1 MIKTEG
7 GYFMKK
13 LLSVILAALLM
24 LSAIPALAEDDMQRT
39 LGIIKERI
47 GPTDEF
53 DEFRSSEMSDCDG
66 NTTYNFYWSSSN
78 EENDKRM
85 HITALSGGIITDYHF
100 YDSAYDESDGKA
112 TIKRPSYDE
121 ARKKA
126 AELLK
131 ALNPDV
137 ADKLVLSTFDETESI
152 GGGDFI
158 FGIQRTENGIPVR
171 GDDGS
176 VSVSEKLDRI
186 TDMSL
191 TYTAGATFPSPDA
204 TIAQEAAKEAFKSE
218 IGMEMQYKTKYEW
231 KKNERTVYP
240 VYVVKKYNTYIDA
253 FTGKA
258 REISQ
263 SPIMYRGDSG
273 GGSNLKASQ
282 EASAADFSEAELK
295 EIENIAGLLSL
306 DTVETQL
313 RENSLLNISSKMKL
327 ESHSL
332 FSDSFEKD
340 KYIYRLRFGNDE
352 FANTSV
358 DAKTGELLSFW
369 RSFESDDKKKISA
382 DKAEKLAAEIGE
394 KLAPEHIKADGSGD
408 YVFKKNDS
416 EDYFFSFV
424 RTVNSVPYP
433 DNAINISLNPSDGTL
448 VDYDIS
454 FYNVEFPSVEG
465 CITDEQACEKLF
477 ERCGMKLA
485 YIPEYTT
492 DPKLYARKLSAMTL
506 CYTPDT
512 DKNWTVRADNGE
524 PDEKEALTVADYTDM
539 SGHYAEKAAA
549 ELKRYGIGF
558 SAAELQPGKAI
569 TEKEFGNLIMNVFK
583 WRGSVVID
591 DPDCTDYKSAE
602 RSGIFG
608 KGKKAGDGS
617 ITRIEAAQYIIR
629 ALGIEE
635 YAKLPG
641 TFVSKFSD
649 VSEEYAGVTAI
660 LSGMKVISGNEAG
673 LFNPDG
679 VLSRADALVI
689 VYNYLSR

>member
-24 LSAIPALAEDDMQRT
+24 LSAIPALAEGDMQRT

-100 YDSAYDESDGKA
+100 YDSAYDGAENKA
-112 TIKRPSYDE
+112 TINRPSYDE

-131 ALNPDV
+131 TLNPDV

-152 GGGDFI
+152 GGGDFV
-158 FGIQRTENGIPVR
+158 FRLQRTENGIPVR

-191 TYTAGATFPSPDA
+191 TYTAGASFPSPDG

-258 REISQ
+258 REINQ
-263 SPIMYRGDSG
+263 SPILYRNSG
-273 GGSNLKASQ
+273 GGDAKESEQ
-282 EASAADFSEAELK
+282 MAADFSEAELK

-306 DTVETQL
+306 DEVEKQL
-313 RENSLLNISSKMKL
+313 RGNSLLNIGSKMKL

-332 FSDSFEKD
+332 FSDGFEKD
-340 KYIYRLRFGNDE
+340 KYIYRLSFEKDE
-352 FANTSV
+352 YAYASV
-358 DAKTGELLSFW
+358 DAKTGELISFR
-369 RSFESDDKKKISA
+369 RSFEADEKKKISA
-382 DKAEKLAAEIGE
+382 DKAEKLAAEIAE
-394 KLAPEHIKADGSGD
+394 KLAPEHISADGSGD
-408 YVFKKNDS
+408 YVYRKNDS
-416 EDYFFSFV
+416 DSYSYIFV

-433 DNAINISLNPSDGTL
+433 DNAINITLNPSDGTL
-448 VDYDIS
+448 INYNFG
-454 FYNVEFPSVEG
+454 FYNVGFPSVEN

-477 ERCGMKLA
+477 ERCGMRLE

-492 DPKLYARKLSAMTL
+492 DPKLYSRKLSAMTL
-506 CYTPDT
+506 CYSPSAEE
-512 DKNWTVRADNGE
+512 NWTVRADNGE
-524 PDEKEALTVADYTDM
+524 PDKKKPLTVADYTDM
-539 SGHYAEKAAA
+539 SGHYAEKAAT

-569 TEKEFGNLIMNVFK
+569 TEKEFGNLIVNVFK
-583 WRGSVVID
+583 WHGAVVID
-591 DPDCTDYKSAE
+591 DPDCTDYQSAE

-649 VSEEYAGVTAI
+649 VSEEYAGVAAI

>member
-1 MIKTEG
+1 ML
-7 GYFMKK
+7 MA
-13 LLSVILAALLM
+13 LCAA
-24 LSAIPALAEDDMQRT
+24 PALAEDDIQRT

-47 GPTDEF
+47 GSTDEF
-53 DEFRSSEMSDCDG
+53 DEFRSSTMSDGDG

-78 EENDKRM
+78 EENEKRM
-85 HITALSGGIITDYHF
+85 RITALSGGIITNYHF
-100 YDSAYDESDGKA
+100 YDSSYDESDGKA

-121 ARKKA
+121 ARNKT

-158 FGIQRTENGIPVR
+158 FGIQRTENGIPVS
-171 GDDGS
+171 GDTGS

-191 TYTAGATFPSPDA
+191 TYTAGASFPSPDG

-231 KKNERTVYP
+231 KAKADTRTVYP
-240 VYVVKKYNTYIDA
+240 VYVVKKNNTYIDA

-282 EASAADFSEAELK
+282 EAAAADFSEAELK

-332 FSDSFEKD
+332 FSDGFEKD

-352 FANTSV
+352 FANASV

-416 EDYFFSFV
+416 ESYSFSFI
-424 RTVNSVPYP
+424 RTMNSVPYP

-454 FYNVEFPSVEG
+454 FYNVEFPSVEN

-524 PDEKEALTVADYTDM
+524 PDEKEALTVADYTDI

-569 TEKEFGNLIMNVFK
+569 TEKEFGNLIVNVFK
-583 WRGSVVID
+583 WHGAVVID
-591 DPDCTDYKSAE
+591 DPDCTDYQSAE

-629 ALGIEE
+629 TLGIEE

>member
-1 MIKTEG
+1 ML
-7 GYFMKK
+7 M
-13 LLSVILAALLM
+13 ALC
-24 LSAIPALAEDDMQRT
+24 AIPALAEDDMQRT
-39 LGIIKERI
+39 LGIIKGRI
-47 GPTDEF
+47 GSTDEF
-53 DEFRSSEMSDCDG
+53 DEFRSSAMSDGDG

-78 EENDKRM
+78 EENEKRM
-85 HITALSGGIITDYHF
+85 RITALSGGIITNYHF
-100 YDSAYDESDGKA
+100 YDSAYDGAENKA
-112 TIKRPSYDE
+112 TINRPSYDE

-152 GGGDFI
+152 GGGDFV
-158 FGIQRTENGIPVR
+158 FRIQRTENGIPVR
-171 GDDGS
+171 GDVGS

-191 TYTAGATFPSPDA
+191 TYTAGASFPSPDG

-258 REISQ
+258 REINQ
-263 SPIMYRGDSG
+263 SPILYRNSG
-273 GGSNLKASQ
+273 GGDAKESAQ
-282 EASAADFSEAELK
+282 MAADFSEAELK

-306 DTVETQL
+306 DEVEKQL
-313 RENSLLNISSKMKL
+313 RGNSLLNIGSKMKL

-332 FSDSFEKD
+332 FSDGFEKD
-340 KYIYRLRFGNDE
+340 KYIYRLSFEKDE
-352 FANTSV
+352 YAYASV
-358 DAKTGELLSFW
+358 DAKTGELISFR
-369 RSFESDDKKKISA
+369 RSFEADEKKKISA
-382 DKAEKLAAEIGE
+382 DKAEKLAAEIAE

-416 EDYFFSFV
+416 EDYFFSFI
-424 RTVNSVPYP
+424 RTMNSVPYP

>member
-85 HITALSGGIITDYHF
+85 RITALSGGIITNYHF
-100 YDSAYDESDGKA
+100 YDSAYDGAENKA
-112 TIKRPSYDE
+112 TINRPSYDE

-131 ALNPDV
+131 TLNPDV

-152 GGGDFI
+152 GGGDFV
-158 FGIQRTENGIPVR
+158 FRLQRTENGIPVR

-191 TYTAGATFPSPDA
+191 TYTAGASFPSPDG

-258 REISQ
+258 REINQ
-263 SPIMYRGDSG
+263 SPILYRNSG
-273 GGSNLKASQ
+273 GGDAKESAQ
-282 EASAADFSEAELK
+282 MAADFSEAELK

-306 DTVETQL
+306 DEVEKQL
-313 RENSLLNISSKMKL
+313 RGNSLLNIGSKMKL

-332 FSDSFEKD
+332 FSDGFEKD
-340 KYIYRLRFGNDE
+340 KYIYSLSFEKDE
-352 FANTSV
+352 YAYASV
-358 DAKTGELLSFW
+358 DAKTGELISFR
-369 RSFESDDKKKISA
+369 RSFEADEKKKISA
-382 DKAEKLAAEIGE
+382 DKAEKLAAEIAE
-394 KLAPEHIKADGSGD
+394 KLAPEHISADGSGD
-408 YVFKKNDS
+408 YVYRKNDS
-416 EDYFFSFV
+416 DSYSYIFV

-433 DNAINISLNPSDGTL
+433 DNAINITLNPSDGTL
-448 VDYDIS
+448 INYNFG
-454 FYNVEFPSVEG
+454 FYNVGFPSVEN

-477 ERCGMKLA
+477 ERYGMRLE

-492 DPKLYARKLSAMTL
+492 DPKLYSRKLSAMTL
-506 CYTPDT
+506 CYSPSAEE
-512 DKNWTVRADNGE
+512 NWTVRADNGE
-524 PDEKEALTVADYTDM
+524 PDKKKPLTVADYTDM
-539 SGHYAEKAAA
+539 SGHYAEKAAT

-569 TEKEFGNLIMNVFK
+569 TEKEFGNLIVNVFK
-583 WRGSVVID
+583 WHGAVVID
-591 DPDCTDYKSAE
+591 DPDCTDYQSAE

-649 VSEEYAGVTAI
+649 VSEEYAGVAAI